1 MVEDEAP
8 VRAVTRQLLE
18 RNGYTVLEAPDGPAA
33 LALVDAE
40 EGGRHIDLLLTDV
53 IMPGMSGR
61 ELAAQLNARRP
72 NVRVLFMS
80 GYTDD
85 AVVRHGMLEP
95 GLAYLEK
102 PFRPTALLRK
112 VRGVLREKDPDTQ
125 TKPEK
130 NR

>member
-1 MVEDEAP
+1 M
-8 VRAVTRQLLE
+8 
-18 RNGYTVLEAPDGPAA
+18 
-33 LALVDAE
+33 
-40 EGGRHIDLLLTDV
+40 LTDV

-112 VRGVLREKDPDTQ
+112 VRGVLRETDRDTQ